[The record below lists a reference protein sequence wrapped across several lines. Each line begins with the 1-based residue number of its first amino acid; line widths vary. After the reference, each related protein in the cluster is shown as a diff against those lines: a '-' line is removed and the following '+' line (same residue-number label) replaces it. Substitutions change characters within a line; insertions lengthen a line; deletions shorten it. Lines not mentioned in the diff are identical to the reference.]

1 MQKELIL
8 KQNETKPK
16 KKDKNKG
23 WEYRS
28 VGESFVSVRAV
39 LEKESETSEIKGWVD
54 VDSDAPT
61 L

>member
-8 KQNETKPK
+8 KQNETKPQK
-16 KKDKNKG
+16 NEKNKG

-28 VGESFVSVRAV
+28 VGEFFVSVRAV
-39 LEKESETSEIKGWVD
+39 LEKVSETSEIKGWAD
-54 VDSDAPT
+54 VDSDATT